1 MTGSNDRKNVIKVNA
16 TSNTTNMQISIPNT
30 RQVISATNNRA
41 QYFADLA
48 KKYRDEAKIHRD
60 NAKYYAEQNTNVS
73 IEYIENVRSILESE
87 IQGKQPLGD
96 YALISDIPQKLS
108 EFENDSLL
116 INQTE
121 LSNAIEEVRLPA
133 QEDSAG
139 KFLSTD
145 GQSASWKGISSFGL
159 FDIKISDRLLTGLE
173 SIGWALQG
181 TYVYNATYPDFYAT
195 CLNEKMSAV
204 SEQMTLNNETIT
216 VYRCENG
223 HIYYDIADK
232 SKVDAYYQ
240 ISGAAWFYGVDTV
253 NERIFLPRKKI
264 YNINPLKTI
273 PAMGNGL
280 TLGLN
285 DVTNG
290 YNGLRMLNGY
300 FCPHA
305 EGYGTSVGTK
315 ITTSGGFKEGYTYG
329 VTTDSTK
336 SGIVADSSVLFS
348 EDNQAYVYI
357 CTGISFVNE
366 ALIDVA
372 NITSEINFLD
382 SEKVNTD
389 LSNCSQ
395 PYVKETYRNGNSWY
409 RLWSDNW
416 CEQGS
421 LSNYPATI
429 SLLKSYADTN
439 WNVVAT
445 ISTNATKAQ
454 YENITCT
461 EKTTNSF
468 YLDQAGRG
476 VSNSAYWYAF
486 GYIA

>member
-1 MTGSNDRKNVIKVNA
+1 MTQSNGRNIIKVNA
-16 TSNTTNMQISIPNT
+16 TSDSSNIQISVPNT
-30 RQVISATNNRA
+30 KQTISATNNRA

-48 KKYRDEAKIHRD
+48 KKYRDEAKEHRD
-60 NAKYYAEQNTNVS
+60 SAKYYSEQNTNVS
-73 IEYIENVRSILESE
+73 IEYIENIRSILESKIE
-87 IQGKQPLGD
+87 EKQPSGE
-96 YALISDIPQKLS
+96 YALSSEVPRKVSDL
-108 EFENDSLL
+108 ENDSLL
-116 INQTE
+116 VNQIE

-159 FDIKISDRLLTGLE
+159 FDIKISDRLLTALE

-181 TYVYNATYPDFYAT
+181 TYVYKSTYPDFYT
-195 CLNEKMSAV
+195 KCFEEKAAAVAEEMSLSGNA
-204 SEQMTLNNETIT
+204 LT

-232 SKVDAYYQ
+232 TKVDTHFQ
-240 ISGAAWFYGVDTV
+240 TTGMAWFYGIDVE
-253 NERIFLPRKKI
+253 NERIFLPRKNL
-264 YNINPLKTI
+264 YNARPSSTL
-273 PAMGNGL
+273 PVMGNGL

-290 YNGLRMLNGY
+290 NCGLRMLNAY

-305 EGYGTSVGTK
+305 DGYGVSAGTK
-315 ITTSGGFKEGYTYG
+315 ITTNGGFKEGYTYG
-329 VTTDSTK
+329 VTTDSSK
-336 SGIVADSSVLFS
+336 SGIVADSAALFS
-348 EDNQAYVYI
+348 EDTQSYLYI
-357 CTGISFVNE
+357 CVGTSFVNE
-366 ALIDVA
+366 SLIDVA

-389 LSNCSQ
+389 LSNCTQ
-395 PYVKETYRNGNSWY
+395 PYIKETYRNGNSWY

-421 LSNYPATI
+421 LSGYPATI
-429 SLLKSYADTN
+429 TLLKSYSDVN

-445 ISTNATKAQ
+445 ISTNATRAQ

-461 EKTTNSF
+461 EKTESSF